1 MVIGSPHA
9 SPRAAQL
16 TARHSDRPSI
26 CVQVLIVEGLII
38 CIVLFLVLVAID
50 PQLDG
55 LLSFTLPGFLAL
67 EVQLQR

>member
-1 MVIGSPHA
+1 MAENNKTVKHVSSGN
-9 SPRAAQL
+9 
-16 TARHSDRPSI
+16 
-26 CVQVLIVEGLII
+26 LIVEGLII
-38 CIVLFLVLVAID
+38 CFILFLVLVAID